1 MTVLTVRP
9 PPTTPT
15 AELFADTPLRL
26 SVKPPGP
33 PSGLLD
39 GAWWPRSRDLARE
52 LPALTDLLDPLWGRI
67 TRVTVNPTYWPVV
80 PRKISVNGRVVK
92 VGWFRAEQDPHQ
104 LMLRSYHVGRW
115 DLLII
120 PPETGAE
127 AAGRLMAAACDPR
140 IVRTGSALIADELR
154 RHPAAPAEADPPGR
168 TQAEAWEAEGGA
180 MATPVG
186 AADGGR

>member
-1 MTVLTVRP
+1 MTVLTARP
-9 PPTTPT
+9 PPTAT
-15 AELFADTPLRL
+15 AAKPSDCPPLRL

-33 PSGLLD
+33 LTGLLD

-67 TRVTVNPTYWPVV
+67 TRVSVNPTYWPGV
-80 PRKISVNGRVVK
+80 PRKVPVKGHVVN

-104 LMLRSYHVGRW
+104 LMLRSYRVGRW

-120 PPETGAE
+120 PPEIGAE
-127 AAGRLMAAACDPR
+127 AAARLMATACDPR
-140 IVRTGSALIADELR
+140 IVRTGSALVADELS

-168 TQAEAWEAEGGA
+168 TQAESWEAEGGA
-180 MATPVG
+180 TAAPVG
-186 AADGGR
+186 TTGGR